1 VEPRAAITVVTDGD
15 EGAGLSLAKVLES
28 AFLVT
33 IASSSDDGF
42 YTDVGGFQAV
52 TLGVHTSVDR
62 SIERCHGLRD
72 RGYVGGILAVCAD
85 AGEGA
90 RLLEAGADD
99 FLVAPVVPLEIET
112 RLRACIRR
120 AAARSRL
127 RWGSLELDRLGR
139 VAGIRGKSIAL
150 TDRECELLAF
160 LIEAGGQVVTRSK
173 LREQLLQR
181 SEDRGSN
188 LVEVHLS
195 RLREKLGADAA
206 MIETVRGAGYRLRR

>member
-1 VEPRAAITVVTDGD
+1 MEPRAPIAVVTEGRD
-15 EGAGLSLAKVLES
+15 EESLSLAAVLES
-28 AFLVT
+28 SFQVT
-33 IASSSDDGF
+33 IASSPDEDF
-42 YTDVGGFQAV
+42 YSEVGGFQAV
-52 TLGVHTSVDR
+52 TLGSHASLEKRT
-62 SIERCHGLRD
+62 ERCHGLRE

-90 RLLEAGADD
+90 QLLDAGADD
-99 FLVAPVVPLEIET
+99 FLVTPVVSLELET

-127 RWGSLELDRLGR
+127 RWGSLQLDRLGR
-139 VAGIRGKSIAL
+139 VADIRGRSIAL
-150 TDRECELLAF
+150 TDRECELLAY
-160 LIEAGGQVVTRSK
+160 LIEAGGQVVSRPK

-195 RLREKLGADAA
+195 RLREKLGDDAA
-206 MIETVRGAGYRLRR
+206 MIETVRGVGYRLRR

>member
-1 VEPRAAITVVTDGD
+1 MDPQASIAVVIHGD
-15 EGAGLSLAKVLES
+15 EGEGASLAAVLQS
-28 AFLVT
+28 AFRVT
-33 IASSSDDGF
+33 VASSPDDAF
-42 YTDVGGFQAV
+42 YTDAGGFQAV
-52 TLGVHTSVDR
+52 VLGLRTSVDR
-62 SIERCHGLRD
+62 KIDRCHGLREH
-72 RGYVGGILAVCAD
+72 GYVGGILAVCAD

-90 RLLEAGADD
+90 RLLDAGADD
-99 FLVAPVVPLEIET
+99 FLVTPVVPLELET

-139 VAGIRGKSIAL
+139 VAVIRDRSIAL

-160 LIEAGGQVVTRSK
+160 LIEAGGQVVTRPK

-195 RLREKLGADAA
+195 RLREKLGDNAA